1 MKTEM
6 SNNDNIH
13 PSTRTNAALVAL
25 AQVVQSGKA
34 CSVPLAMES
43 GYAVL
48 QKEDN
53 LTRYTLAQASRMLA
67 ICRQQ
72 AIGATKASESLPVDI
87 KACLAL
93 TYTLKGGDHKG
104 TVVPLWAHA
113 LNASTSRYS
122 EAGKIIREARSAS
135 IIAETGGYVCEGVD
149 GVFHS
154 QRAARK
160 AGLQATY
167 GADWWKRDD
176 VADLRKEWSSKV
188 HKAGEAPATPAP
200 VAEAPTATVM
210 DAQVI
215 TVAQALGSK
224 ATTEAGAR
232 KFLAARGINL

>member
-1 MKTEM
+1 M

-72 AIGATKASESLPVDI
+72 AIGA
-87 KACLAL
+87 
-93 TYTLKGGDHKG
+93 
-104 TVVPLWAHA
+104 
-113 LNASTSRYS
+113 TSRYS

>member
-1 MKTEM
+1 M
-6 SNNDNIH
+6 SNNDTVH
-13 PSTRTNAALVAL
+13 PSIRTNAALVAL
-25 AQVVQSGKA
+25 AQTVQTGKA

-43 GYAVL
+43 GFAIL

-53 LTRYTLAQASRMLA
+53 LTRYTKAQASKMLTT
-67 ICRQQ
+67 CRQQ
-72 AIGATKASESLPVDI
+72 AIGATKAAESLPVDI

-93 TYTLKGGDHKG
+93 TYTLKGGQHKG
-104 TVVPLWAHA
+104 TTVPLWAHA
-113 LNASTSRYS
+113 LNASTSRYTD
-122 EAGKIIREARSAS
+122 AGKAIREARSAS
-135 IIAETGGYVCEGVD
+135 IIEATGGFVCEGVD

-154 QRAARK
+154 RREARK
-160 AGLQATY
+160 AGLRATY

-176 VADLRKEWSSKV
+176 VADLRKEFSSKV

-215 TVAQALGSK
+215 SIAQAMGSK
-224 ATTEAGAR
+224 ATTPAGAR

>member
-1 MKTEM
+1 M
-6 SNNDNIH
+6 SNNDNVH
-13 PSTRTNAALVAL
+13 PSIRTNAALVAL
-25 AQVVQSGKA
+25 AQTVQTGKA

-53 LTRYTLAQASRMLA
+53 LTRYTKAQASQMLTT
-67 ICRQQ
+67 CRQQ
-72 AIGATKASESLPVDI
+72 AIGATKAAESLPVDI

-93 TYTLKGGDHKG
+93 TYTLQGGQHKG
-104 TVVPLWAHA
+104 TTVPLWAHA

-122 EAGKIIREARSAS
+122 EAGKAIREARSAS

-154 QRAARK
+154 RREARK
-160 AGLQATY
+160 AGLRATY

-176 VADLRKEWSSKV
+176 AADLRKEFSNKIS
-188 HKAGEAPATPAP
+188 KAGEAPATPARP
-200 VAEAPTATVM
+200 VSEAPTATVM
-210 DAQVI
+210 DAQVVSI
-215 TVAQALGSK
+215 AQAMGSK
-224 ATTEAGAR
+224 ATTPAGAR